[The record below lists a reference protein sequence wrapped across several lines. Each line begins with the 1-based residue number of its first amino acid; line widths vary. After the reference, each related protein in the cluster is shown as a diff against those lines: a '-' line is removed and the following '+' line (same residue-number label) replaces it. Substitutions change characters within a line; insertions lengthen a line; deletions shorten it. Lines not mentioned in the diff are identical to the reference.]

1 MLTSTTTMTVII
13 LGEGQRKSRPKQNK
27 SVSRIGDMYKQLQ
40 PYTGTPM
47 VIFVNLSKL
56 NYRNLNSGKF
66 LNRDGARGITL

>member
-1 MLTSTTTMTVII
+1 MTVII
-13 LGEGQRKSRPKQNK
+13 LGEGKRKTKTNQNK
-27 SVSRIGDMYKQLQ
+27 ADSRISDMYKQVQ